1 MQDNKRYKVNRD
13 KCVGCGTCVAV
24 CPRGMDMDSENK
36 AKVISSAA
44 VEECGGVELC
54 SYEAIEE
61 VNGAE
66 LADDEER

>member
-1 MQDNKRYKVNRD
+1 
-13 KCVGCGTCVAV
+13 
-24 CPRGMDMDSENK
+24 MDMDSENK